1 LVKKLVLTAVA
12 LLAISTGALA
22 VSVGEL
28 VKNCGD
34 DSKAHCEGVGYG
46 DAMTECLA
54 QHSAELQPQCKII
67 VDRVKG
73 GEKVSLF

>member
-1 LVKKLVLTAVA
+1 MKRMSAAVI
-12 LLAISTGALA
+12 LLAALTTGAMA

-28 VKNCGD
+28 VAKCGD
-34 DSKAHCEGVGYG
+34 DAKAFCEGVGYG

-54 QHSAELQPQCKII
+54 KQRAKLTAECKVI